1 MMGASHIE
9 FVVHPLEVYLAL
21 PLLVLAV
28 TLTVSALAAL
38 PIRLHLP
45 RETNNIE

>member
-9 FVVHPLEVYLAL
+9 FIVRPLEVYLL
-21 PLLVLAV
+21 YPLLVLAV
-28 TLTVSALAAL
+28 TLAVSALAAL
-38 PIRLHLP
+38 PIRRISP